1 MNQII
6 LHYFIKRTP
15 LNEKIKY
22 PTIFVGL
29 NIILHGV
36 LFNVLQPNT
45 VFFLLYLLPTSL
57 LVAFLGIIETTNNTI
72 CMKKK
77 YRRIQNSP
85 SYDQYSYDYINEDS
99 TNCGIDEEKFLSL
112 KKWFNFRYYT
122 NLVGI
127 TLYVVSIFLFIFI
140 TLIIL
145 K

>member
-77 YRRIQNSP
+77 IS
-85 SYDQYSYDYINEDS
+85 SYSEF
-99 TNCGIDEEKFLSL
+99 T
-112 KKWFNFRYYT
+112 
-122 NLVGI
+122 
-127 TLYVVSIFLFIFI
+127 
-140 TLIIL
+140 
-145 K
+145 